1 MGKIGK
7 KANTG
12 KKKRRLRKMEKKLGK
27 KMENENRE
35 EKVEEEQ

>member
-12 KKKRRLRKMEKKLGK
+12 KKKRRLRKNGK
-27 KMENENRE
+27 EIGEENG
-35 EKVEEEQ
+35 K